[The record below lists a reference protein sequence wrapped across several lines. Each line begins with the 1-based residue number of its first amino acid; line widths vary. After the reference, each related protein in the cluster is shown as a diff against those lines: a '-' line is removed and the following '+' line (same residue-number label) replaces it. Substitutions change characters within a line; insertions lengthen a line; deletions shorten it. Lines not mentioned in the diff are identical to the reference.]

1 MSVASPVRPAIP
13 AVAQARLEPR
23 SAPRPGHP
31 RSGGAWWVYLALVIG
46 LVLMVGPFLWMVASS
61 IKTSAEL
68 HHVPPTWIPQSFTLD
83 NYSTIFTKL
92 NFPQY
97 FINSVIVSA
106 FVVGSNLLF
115 CSMIGYA
122 LAKLRFRGKNAIFLL
137 VLATLMVPQTV
148 YLVPLFVLMSNLG
161 LVNSYPGLILPF
173 AAQALGVFLMRQF
186 ILSLPDE
193 LLEAARMDGAGEFT
207 IFRRVV
213 LPLLGAPL
221 ATLGILI
228 FLGSWNN
235 FLWPLIIA
243 TSDQM
248 YTLPVAVGTFA
259 IGQNAIDY
267 GLLMAG
273 SVVLI
278 APVLTIFLLL
288 QRFVQQGIATTGLKG

>member
-1 MSVASPVRPAIP
+1 MSVAAPVRQAIP
-13 AVAQARLEPR
+13 AVAQTRPEPSRPARRR
-23 SAPRPGHP
+23 SR
-31 RSGGAWWVYLALVIG
+31 GAWCVYVTLSIG
-46 LVLMVGPFLWMVASS
+46 LVFLVGPFLWMVANSV
-61 IKTSAEL
+61 KTSAEL
-68 HHVPPTWIPQSFTLD
+68 HHVPPTWIPQTFTLD
-83 NYSTIFTKL
+83 NYTTIFTKL

-97 FINSVIVSA
+97 FVNSVIVA
-106 FVVGSNLLF
+106 TVVVASNLLF

-122 LAKLRFRGKNAIFLL
+122 LAKLRFRGKRAVFLI
-137 VLATLMVPQTV
+137 VLATIMVPQTV

-161 LVNSYPGLILPF
+161 FVNSYPGLILPF
-173 AAQALGVFLMRQF
+173 AAQAFGVFLMRQF
-186 ILSLPDE
+186 IQGIPDE
-193 LLEAARMDGAGEFT
+193 LLEAARMDGAGEFR
-207 IFRRVV
+207 IFWRVV

-248 YTLPVAVGTFA
+248 YTLPVAVATFS
-259 IGQNAIDY
+259 IGQNAVDY

-278 APVLTIFLLL
+278 APVLLVFLLL

>member
-1 MSVASPVRPAIP
+1 
-13 AVAQARLEPR
+13 
-23 SAPRPGHP
+23 
-31 RSGGAWWVYLALVIG
+31 LVF
-46 LVLMVGPFLWMVASS
+46 LVGPFLWMVASS
-61 IKTSAEL
+61 VKTSAEL
-68 HHVPPTWIPQSFTLD
+68 HHVPPTWIPQTFTLD
-83 NYSTIFTKL
+83 NYTTIFTKL

-97 FINSVIVSA
+97 FVNSVIVA
-106 FVVGSNLLF
+106 TVVVASNLLF

-122 LAKLRFRGKNAIFLL
+122 LAKLRFRGKSAVFLI
-137 VLATLMVPQTV
+137 VLATIMVPQTV

-161 LVNSYPGLILPF
+161 FVNSYPGLILPF
-173 AAQALGVFLMRQF
+173 AAQAFGVFLMRQF
-186 ILSLPDE
+186 IQGIPDE

-207 IFRRVV
+207 IFWRVV

-248 YTLPVAVGTFA
+248 YTLPVAVATFS
-259 IGQNAIDY
+259 IGQNAVDY

-278 APVLTIFLLL
+278 APVLLVFLLL

>member
-1 MSVASPVRPAIP
+1 MSVAAPVRPALTTS
-13 AVAQARLEPR
+13 AQARPKQ
-23 SAPRPGHP
+23 RPAE
-31 RSGGAWWVYLALVIG
+31 RGGGGSWWVYVALSIG
-46 LVLMVGPFLWMVASS
+46 LVLLIGPFLWMIASS
-61 IKTSAEL
+61 VKTSAEL

-83 NYSTIFTKL
+83 NYATIFTKL

-97 FINSVIVSA
+97 FLNSVVVA
-106 FVVGSNLLF
+106 AVVVGANLLF

-122 LAKLRFRGKNAIFLL
+122 LAKLRFPGKNAMFLL

-148 YLVPLFVLMSNLG
+148 YLVPLFVLMSNLN
-161 LVNSYPGLILPF
+161 LVNSLPGIFLPF
-173 AAQALGVFLMRQF
+173 AAQAFGVFLMRQF
-186 ILSLPDE
+186 IQSIPDE
-193 LLEAARMDGAGEFT
+193 LLEAARIDGAGEFA
-207 IFRRVV
+207 IFWKVV

-221 ATLGILI
+221 ATLGILT

-248 YTLPVAVGTFA
+248 YTLPVAVGVFS

-278 APVLTIFLLL
+278 APVLTLFLLL

>member
-1 MSVASPVRPAIP
+1 MSVSAPVRSAVPVVTQTTPEPPPA
-13 AVAQARLEPR
+13 RGRRGR
-23 SAPRPGHP
+23 S
-31 RSGGAWWVYLALVIG
+31 SLLVYVLLLLG
-46 LVLMVGPFLWMVASS
+46 LVLLVTPFLWMVASS
-61 IKTSAEL
+61 VKTSTEL
-68 HHVPPTWIPQSFTLD
+68 HHVPPTWIPQTFTLD

-97 FINSVIVSA
+97 FINSVIVA
-106 FVVGSNLLF
+106 TLVVGSNLLF

-122 LAKLRFRGKNAIFLL
+122 LAKLRFRGKSAVFLL
-137 VLATLMVPQTV
+137 VLATIMVPQTV

-161 LVNSYPGLILPF
+161 LVNSYAGLILPF
-173 AAQALGVFLMRQF
+173 AAQAFGVFLMRQF
-186 ILSLPDE
+186 IQGIPDE

-207 IFRRVV
+207 VFARVV

-221 ATLGILI
+221 ATLGILT

-248 YTLPVAVGTFA
+248 YTLPVAVATFS
-259 IGQNAIDY
+259 IGQNAVDY

-278 APVLTIFLLL
+278 APVLLLFLVL

>member
-13 AVAQARLEPR
+13 AVILARTEPR
-23 SAPRPGHP
+23 PEPRPAHR
-31 RSGGAWWVYLALVIG
+31 RSWGAWWVYVGLLIG
-46 LVLMVGPFLWMVASS
+46 LVFLVGPFLWMLASS
-61 IKTSAEL
+61 VKTSAEL
-68 HHVPPTWIPQSFTLD
+68 HHVPPTWIPQTFTLE
-83 NYSTIFTKL
+83 NYTTIFTKL

-122 LAKLRFRGKNAIFLL
+122 LAKLRFPGKNAIFLV

-161 LVNSYPGLILPF
+161 LVNSYAGMILPF
-173 AAQALGVFLMRQF
+173 AAQALGVFLMRQY

-221 ATLGILI
+221 ATLGILM

-243 TSDQM
+243 TSDHM
-248 YTLPVAVGTFA
+248 YTLPVAVATFS
-259 IGQNAIDY
+259 IGQNAVDY

-278 APVLTIFLLL
+278 APVLTVFLLL

>member
-1 MSVASPVRPAIP
+1 MSVAAPVRPAITT
-13 AVAQARLEPR
+13 AART
-23 SAPRPGHP
+23 RPQQHAE
-31 RSGGAWWVYLALVIG
+31 RKSGGSWWVYIALSIG
-46 LVLMVGPFLWMVASS
+46 LVLLIGPFLWMLASS
-61 IKTSAEL
+61 VKTSAEL

-97 FINSVIVSA
+97 FFNSVIVA
-106 FVVGSNLLF
+106 AVVVGANLLF

-122 LAKLRFRGKNAIFLL
+122 LAKLRFPGKNAMFLL

-148 YLVPLFVLMSNLG
+148 YLVPLFVLMSDLN
-161 LVNSYPGLILPF
+161 LVNSLPGIFLPF
-173 AAQALGVFLMRQF
+173 AAQAFGVFLMRQF
-186 ILSLPDE
+186 ILGIPDE
-193 LLEAARMDGAGEFT
+193 LLEAARIDGAGEFA
-207 IFRRVV
+207 IFWRVV

-235 FLWPLIIA
+235 FLWPLIIS
-243 TSDQM
+243 TSDQN
-248 YTLPVAVGTFA
+248 YTLPVAVGVFS

-273 SVVLI
+273 SMVLI
-278 APVLTIFLLL
+278 APVLILFLLL

>member
-1 MSVASPVRPAIP
+1 MSVVAPVRPAAP
-13 AVAQARLEPR
+13 AVTAVKPEPAPR
-23 SAPRPGHP
+23 SHGREG
-31 RSGGAWWVYLALVIG
+31 SQIWVYVALIIG
-46 LVLMVGPFLWMVASS
+46 LVFLIGPFLWMIASS
-61 IKTSAEL
+61 VKTSDEL
-68 HHVPPTWIPQSFTLD
+68 HHVPPTWFPQSFTLD
-83 NYSTIFTKL
+83 NYTTIFTKL

-97 FINSVIVSA
+97 FVNSVIVA
-106 FVVGSNLLF
+106 AVVVGCNLLF

-122 LAKLRFRGKNAIFLL
+122 LAKLRFGGKNVVFLL
-137 VLATLMVPQTV
+137 VLATIMVPQTV
-148 YLVPLFVLMSNLG
+148 YLVPLFVLMSDLG

-173 AAQALGVFLMRQF
+173 AAQAFGVFLMRQF
-186 ILSLPDE
+186 IQGIPDE
-193 LLEAARMDGAGEFT
+193 LLEAARIDGAGEFS
-207 IFRRVV
+207 IFWKVV

-248 YTLPVAVGTFA
+248 YTLPVAVGVFS

-278 APVLTIFLLL
+278 APVLIVFLLL

>member
-1 MSVASPVRPAIP
+1 MSVAAPVRAAIP
-13 AVAQARLEPR
+13 VVTETRPQPSSPARR
-23 SAPRPGHP
+23 RGTS
-31 RSGGAWWVYLALVIG
+31 AWWVYVALSIG
-46 LVLMVGPFLWMVASS
+46 LVFLVGPFLWMVASS
-61 IKTSAEL
+61 VKTSAEL
-68 HHVPPTWIPQSFTLD
+68 HHVPPTWIPQTFTLD
-83 NYSTIFTKL
+83 NYTTIFTKL

-97 FINSVIVSA
+97 FVNSVIVA
-106 FVVGSNLLF
+106 TVVVASNLLF

-122 LAKLRFRGKNAIFLL
+122 LAKLRFRGKSAVFLI
-137 VLATLMVPQTV
+137 VLATIMVPQTV

-161 LVNSYPGLILPF
+161 FVNSYPGLILPF
-173 AAQALGVFLMRQF
+173 AAQAFGVFLMRQF
-186 ILSLPDE
+186 IQGIPDE

-207 IFRRVV
+207 IFWRVV

-248 YTLPVAVGTFA
+248 YTLPVAVATFS
-259 IGQNAIDY
+259 IGQNAVDY

-278 APVLTIFLLL
+278 APVLLVFLLL

>member
-1 MSVASPVRPAIP
+1 MSVAAPVRAAIP
-13 AVAQARLEPR
+13 VVTQATPEQ
-23 SAPRPGHP
+23 RPS
-31 RSGGAWWVYLALVIG
+31 RGGRRGGGSLLVYALLLIG
-46 LVLMVGPFLWMVASS
+46 LVLLVGPFLWMVASS
-61 IKTSAEL
+61 VKTSAEL
-68 HHVPPTWIPQSFTLD
+68 HHVPPTWIPQTFTLD

-97 FINSVIVSA
+97 FVNSVIVA
-106 FVVGSNLLF
+106 TVVVGSNLLF

-122 LAKLRFRGKNAIFLL
+122 LAKLRFRGKSAVFLI
-137 VLATLMVPQTV
+137 VLATIMVPQTV

-161 LVNSYPGLILPF
+161 LVNSYGGLILPF
-173 AAQALGVFLMRQF
+173 AAQAFGVFLMRQF
-186 ILSLPDE
+186 IQGIPDE

-207 IFRRVV
+207 VFRRVV

-221 ATLGILI
+221 ATLGILT

-248 YTLPVAVGTFA
+248 YTLPVAVATFS
-259 IGQNAIDY
+259 IGQNAVDY

-278 APVLTIFLLL
+278 APVLLIFLLL

>member
-1 MSVASPVRPAIP
+1 MSVAAPVRTAIP
-13 AVAQARLEPR
+13 VVTQATPEQ
-23 SAPRPGHP
+23 RPSRAG
-31 RSGGAWWVYLALVIG
+31 RRGGNSFWVYAALLIG
-46 LVLMVGPFLWMVASS
+46 LVLLVGPFLWMVASS
-61 IKTSAEL
+61 VKTSAEL
-68 HHVPPTWIPQSFTLD
+68 HRVPPTWIPQTFTLD

-97 FINSVIVSA
+97 FVNSVIVA
-106 FVVGSNLLF
+106 TFVVASNLLF

-122 LAKLRFRGKNAIFLL
+122 LAKLRFRGKSAVFLL
-137 VLATLMVPQTV
+137 VLATIMVPQTV

-161 LVNSYPGLILPF
+161 LVNSYAGLILPF
-173 AAQALGVFLMRQF
+173 AAQAFGVFLMRQF
-186 ILSLPDE
+186 ILGIPDE

-207 IFRRVV
+207 VFRRVV

-221 ATLGILI
+221 ATLGILT

-248 YTLPVAVGTFA
+248 YTLPVAVATFS
-259 IGQNAIDY
+259 IGQNAVDY

-278 APVLTIFLLL
+278 APVLLVFLLL

>member
-1 MSVASPVRPAIP
+1 MSVAAPVRASTP
-13 AVAQARLEPR
+13 VVTESRLEPR
-23 SAPRPGHP
+23 SPAR
-31 RSGGAWWVYLALVIG
+31 RRGASTWWVYVALSIG
-46 LVLMVGPFLWMVASS
+46 LVFLVGPFLWMVASS
-61 IKTSAEL
+61 VKTSAEL
-68 HHVPPTWIPQSFTLD
+68 HHVPPTWIPQTFTLD
-83 NYSTIFTKL
+83 NYTTIFTKL
-92 NFPQY
+92 SFPQY
-97 FINSVIVSA
+97 FINSVIVA
-106 FVVGSNLLF
+106 TVVVGSNLLF

-122 LAKLRFRGKNAIFLL
+122 LAKLRFRGKSAVFLI
-137 VLATLMVPQTV
+137 VLATIMVPQTV

-161 LVNSYPGLILPF
+161 FVNSYPGLILPF
-173 AAQALGVFLMRQF
+173 AAQAFGVFLMRQF
-186 ILSLPDE
+186 IQGIPDE

-243 TSDQM
+243 TSDSM
-248 YTLPVAVGTFA
+248 YTLPVAVATFS
-259 IGQNAIDY
+259 IGQNAVDY

-278 APVLTIFLLL
+278 APVLLVFLLL

>member
-1 MSVASPVRPAIP
+1 MSVAAPVR
-13 AVAQARLEPR
+13 
-23 SAPRPGHP
+23 SAAPVVTRATPEQRPSRGS
-31 RSGGAWWVYLALVIG
+31 RREGNSLWVYAVLLIG
-46 LVLMVGPFLWMVASS
+46 LVLLVGPFLWMVASS
-61 IKTSAEL
+61 VKTSAEL
-68 HHVPPTWIPQSFTLD
+68 HHVPPTWIPQTFTLD
-83 NYSTIFTKL
+83 NYATIFTKL

-97 FINSVIVSA
+97 FINSVIVA
-106 FVVGSNLLF
+106 TVVVGSNLLF

-122 LAKLRFRGKNAIFLL
+122 LAKLRFRGKSAVFLI
-137 VLATLMVPQTV
+137 VLATIMVPQTV

-161 LVNSYPGLILPF
+161 FVNSYPGLILPF
-173 AAQALGVFLMRQF
+173 AAQAFGVFLMRQF
-186 ILSLPDE
+186 IQGIPDE

-207 IFRRVV
+207 VFRRVV

-221 ATLGILI
+221 ATLGILT

-243 TSDQM
+243 TSDSM

-278 APVLTIFLLL
+278 APVLLVFLLL

>member
-1 MSVASPVRPAIP
+1 M
-13 AVAQARLEPR
+13 VAQATPEPASPQSR
-23 SAPRPGHP
+23 RAGNSL
-31 RSGGAWWVYLALVIG
+31 WVYAALLIG
-46 LVLMVGPFLWMVASS
+46 LVLLVGPFLWMVASS
-61 IKTSAEL
+61 VKTSAEL
-68 HHVPPTWIPQSFTLD
+68 HHVPPTWIPQTFTLD

-97 FINSVIVSA
+97 FINSVIVA
-106 FVVGSNLLF
+106 TLVVGSNLLF

-122 LAKLRFRGKNAIFLL
+122 LAKLRFRGKSAVFLL
-137 VLATLMVPQTV
+137 VLATIMVPQTV

-161 LVNSYPGLILPF
+161 LVNSYAGLILPF
-173 AAQALGVFLMRQF
+173 AAQAFGVFLMRQF
-186 ILSLPDE
+186 IQGIPDE

-207 IFRRVV
+207 VFRRVV

-221 ATLGILI
+221 ATLGILT

-248 YTLPVAVGTFA
+248 YTLPVAVATFS
-259 IGQNAIDY
+259 IGQNTADY

-278 APVLTIFLLL
+278 APVLLIFLLL

>member
-1 MSVASPVRPAIP
+1 MSVAAPVRPALTTS
-13 AVAQARLEPR
+13 AQARPEQ
-23 SAPRPGHP
+23 RPAERG
-31 RSGGAWWVYLALVIG
+31 SGGSWWVYVALSIG
-46 LVLMVGPFLWMVASS
+46 LVLLIGPFLWMIASS
-61 IKTSAEL
+61 VKTSAEL

-83 NYSTIFTKL
+83 NYATIFTKL

-97 FINSVIVSA
+97 FLNSVVVA
-106 FVVGSNLLF
+106 AVVVGANLLF

-122 LAKLRFRGKNAIFLL
+122 LAKLRFPGKNAMFLV

-148 YLVPLFVLMSNLG
+148 YLVPLFVLMSNLN
-161 LVNSYPGLILPF
+161 LVNSLPGIFLPF
-173 AAQALGVFLMRQF
+173 AAQAFGVFLMRQF
-186 ILSLPDE
+186 IQSIPDE
-193 LLEAARMDGAGEFT
+193 LLEAARIDGAGEFA
-207 IFRRVV
+207 IFWRVV

-221 ATLGILI
+221 ATLGILV

-248 YTLPVAVGTFA
+248 YTLPVAVGVFS

-278 APVLTIFLLL
+278 APVLTLFLLL

>member
-1 MSVASPVRPAIP
+1 MSVAAPVRPAVP
-13 AVAQARLEPR
+13 VVTQATPEQ
-23 SAPRPGHP
+23 RPS
-31 RSGGAWWVYLALVIG
+31 RGGRRTANSLWVYALLLIG
-46 LVLMVGPFLWMVASS
+46 LVFLVGPFLWMVASS
-61 IKTSAEL
+61 VKTSAEL
-68 HHVPPTWIPQSFTLD
+68 HHVPPTWIPQTFTLD

-97 FINSVIVSA
+97 FVNSVIVA
-106 FVVGSNLLF
+106 TVVVGSNLLF

-122 LAKLRFRGKNAIFLL
+122 LAKLRFRGKSAVFLV
-137 VLATLMVPQTV
+137 VLATIMVPQTV

-161 LVNSYPGLILPF
+161 LVNSYAGLILPF
-173 AAQALGVFLMRQF
+173 AAQAFGVFLMRQF
-186 ILSLPDE
+186 IQGIPDE

-207 IFRRVV
+207 VFRRVV

-221 ATLGILI
+221 ATLGILT

-248 YTLPVAVGTFA
+248 YTLPVAVATFS
-259 IGQNAIDY
+259 IGQNTADY

-278 APVLTIFLLL
+278 APVLLLFLLL

>member
-1 MSVASPVRPAIP
+1 MSVAAPVRAAIP
-13 AVAQARLEPR
+13 VVTQTRPEPR
-23 SAPRPGHP
+23 SPARR
-31 RSGGAWWVYLALVIG
+31 RSRGAWWVYVALSIG
-46 LVLMVGPFLWMVASS
+46 LVFLVGPFLWMVASS
-61 IKTSAEL
+61 VKSSAEL
-68 HHVPPTWIPQSFTLD
+68 HHVPPTWIPQTFTLD
-83 NYSTIFTKL
+83 NYTTIFTKL

-97 FINSVIVSA
+97 FVNSVIVA
-106 FVVGSNLLF
+106 TVVVASNLLF

-122 LAKLRFRGKNAIFLL
+122 LAKLRFRGKSAVFLI
-137 VLATLMVPQTV
+137 VLATIMVPQTV

-173 AAQALGVFLMRQF
+173 AAQAFGVFLMRQF
-186 ILSLPDE
+186 IQGIPDE

-207 IFRRVV
+207 IFWRVV

-248 YTLPVAVGTFA
+248 YTLPVAVATFS
-259 IGQNAIDY
+259 IGQNAVDY

-278 APVLTIFLLL
+278 APVLLVFLLL

>member
-1 MSVASPVRPAIP
+1 MSVAAPVRPATR
-13 AVAQARLEPR
+13 AVAQTRPEPSRPARRR
-23 SAPRPGHP
+23 SPGT
-31 RSGGAWWVYLALVIG
+31 WWVYVALSIG
-46 LVLMVGPFLWMVASS
+46 LVFLVGPFLWMVANSV
-61 IKTSAEL
+61 KTSAEL
-68 HHVPPTWIPQSFTLD
+68 HHVPPTWIPQTFTLD
-83 NYSTIFTKL
+83 NYTTIFTKL

-97 FINSVIVSA
+97 FVNSVIVA
-106 FVVGSNLLF
+106 TIVVASNLLF

-122 LAKLRFRGKNAIFLL
+122 LAKLRFRGKSAVFLI
-137 VLATLMVPQTV
+137 VLATIMVPQTV

-161 LVNSYPGLILPF
+161 FVNSYPGLILPF
-173 AAQALGVFLMRQF
+173 AAQAFGVFLMRQF
-186 ILSLPDE
+186 IQGIPDE

-248 YTLPVAVGTFA
+248 YTLPVAVATFS
-259 IGQNAIDY
+259 IGQNAVDY

-278 APVLTIFLLL
+278 APVLLVFLLL

>member
-1 MSVASPVRPAIP
+1 MSVAAPVRAAIP
-13 AVAQARLEPR
+13 AVTPATPEQ
-23 SAPRPGHP
+23 RPS
-31 RSGGAWWVYLALVIG
+31 RGGRRGGGSLLVYALLLIG
-46 LVLMVGPFLWMVASS
+46 LVLLVGPFLWMVASS
-61 IKTSAEL
+61 VKTSAEL
-68 HHVPPTWIPQSFTLD
+68 HHVPPTWIPQTFTLD

-97 FINSVIVSA
+97 FVNSVIVA
-106 FVVGSNLLF
+106 TVVVGSNLLF

-122 LAKLRFRGKNAIFLL
+122 LAKLRFRGKSAVFLI
-137 VLATLMVPQTV
+137 VLATIMVPQTV

-161 LVNSYPGLILPF
+161 LVNSYGGLILPF
-173 AAQALGVFLMRQF
+173 AAQAFGVFLMRQF
-186 ILSLPDE
+186 IQGIPDE

-207 IFRRVV
+207 VFRRVV

-221 ATLGILI
+221 ATLGILT

-248 YTLPVAVGTFA
+248 YTLPVAVATFS
-259 IGQNAIDY
+259 IGQNAVDY

-278 APVLTIFLLL
+278 APVLLIFLLL

>member
-1 MSVASPVRPAIP
+1 MSVAAPVRPAIP
-13 AVAQARLEPR
+13 VVTEATPQHQPQAHGRR
-23 SAPRPGHP
+23 R
-31 RSGGAWWVYLALVIG
+31 GGSIWIYLALAIG
-46 LVLMVGPFLWMVASS
+46 LVFLVGPFLWMVASS
-61 IKTSAEL
+61 VKTSAEL
-68 HHVPPTWIPQSFTLD
+68 HHVPPTWIPQTFTLD

-97 FINSVIVSA
+97 FINSVIVA
-106 FVVGSNLLF
+106 TLVVGSNLLF

-122 LAKLRFRGKNAIFLL
+122 LAKLRFRGKSAVFLI
-137 VLATLMVPQTV
+137 VLATIMVPQTV

-161 LVNSYPGLILPF
+161 FVNSYAGLILPF
-173 AAQALGVFLMRQF
+173 AAQAFGVFLMRQF
-186 ILSLPDE
+186 IQGIPDE

-207 IFRRVV
+207 VFGRVV

-221 ATLGILI
+221 ATLGILT

-248 YTLPVAVGTFA
+248 YTLPVAVATFS
-259 IGQNAIDY
+259 IGQNAVDY

-278 APVLTIFLLL
+278 APVLLLFLLL

>member
-1 MSVASPVRPAIP
+1 MSVAAPVRPTAP
-13 AVAQARLEPR
+13 VATQSRPEPSR
-23 SAPRPGHP
+23 AERGRPG
-31 RSGGAWWVYLALVIG
+31 SWWVYAALLLG
-46 LVLMVGPFLWMVASS
+46 LVFLIGPFLWMLASS
-61 IKTSAEL
+61 VKTSAEL
-68 HHVPPTWIPQSFTLD
+68 HHVPPTWIPQTFTLD
-83 NYSTIFTKL
+83 NYATIFTKL

-97 FINSVIVSA
+97 FLNSVIVA
-106 FVVGSNLLF
+106 AVVVSSNLLF

-122 LAKLRFRGKNAIFLL
+122 LAKLRFAGKNAVFLL
-137 VLATLMVPQTV
+137 VLATIMVPQTV

-173 AAQALGVFLMRQF
+173 AAQAFGVFLMRQF
-186 ILSLPDE
+186 IQGIPDE
-193 LLEAARMDGAGEFT
+193 LLEAARIDGAGEFS
-207 IFRRVV
+207 IFWRVV

-248 YTLPVAVGTFA
+248 YTLPVAVGVFS

-273 SVVLI
+273 SVVLV
-278 APVLTIFLLL
+278 APVLIVFLLL

>member
-1 MSVASPVRPAIP
+1 MSVIAPVRPAVPTVTEVRP
-13 AVAQARLEPR
+13 APIRRADGRRGNSL
-23 SAPRPGHP
+23 
-31 RSGGAWWVYLALVIG
+31 WVYAALIIG
-46 LVLMVGPFLWMVASS
+46 LLFLVGPFLWMIASS
-61 IKTSAEL
+61 VKTSAEL
-68 HHVPPTWIPQSFTLD
+68 HHSPPTWFPQTFTLD

-97 FINSVIVSA
+97 FINSVIVA
-106 FVVGSNLLF
+106 AVVVGSNLLF

-122 LAKLRFRGKNAIFLL
+122 LAKLRFGGKNVVFLV
-137 VLATLMVPQTV
+137 VLATIMVPQTV
-148 YLVPLFVLMSNLG
+148 YLVPLFVLMSDLN

-173 AAQALGVFLMRQF
+173 AAQAFGVFLMRQF
-186 ILSLPDE
+186 IQGIPDE
-193 LLEAARMDGAGEFT
+193 LLEAARIDGASEFS
-207 IFRRVV
+207 IFWKVV

-248 YTLPVAVGTFA
+248 YTLPVAVGVFS

-278 APVLTIFLLL
+278 APVLIVFLLL

>member
-1 MSVASPVRPAIP
+1 M
-13 AVAQARLEPR
+13 VAQATPEPA
-23 SAPRPGHP
+23 SAQSRRAGN
-31 RSGGAWWVYLALVIG
+31 SLWVYAALLIG
-46 LVLMVGPFLWMVASS
+46 LVLLVGPFLWMVASS
-61 IKTSAEL
+61 VKTSAEL
-68 HHVPPTWIPQSFTLD
+68 HHVPPTWIPQTFTLD

-97 FINSVIVSA
+97 FINSVIVA
-106 FVVGSNLLF
+106 TLVVGSNLLF

-122 LAKLRFRGKNAIFLL
+122 LAKLRFRGKSAIFLL
-137 VLATLMVPQTV
+137 VLATIMVPQTV

-161 LVNSYPGLILPF
+161 LVNSYAGLILPF
-173 AAQALGVFLMRQF
+173 AAQAFGVFLMRQF
-186 ILSLPDE
+186 IQGIPDE

-207 IFRRVV
+207 VFRRVV

-221 ATLGILI
+221 ATLGILT

-248 YTLPVAVGTFA
+248 YTLPVAVATFS
-259 IGQNAIDY
+259 IGQNTADY

-278 APVLTIFLLL
+278 APVLLIFLLL

>member
-1 MSVASPVRPAIP
+1 MSVAAPVRPA
-13 AVAQARLEPR
+13 
-23 SAPRPGHP
+23 APVVTRAAPEQGP
-31 RSGGAWWVYLALVIG
+31 SRGSRREGNSLWVYAVLLIG
-46 LVLMVGPFLWMVASS
+46 LVLLVGPFLWMVASS
-61 IKTSAEL
+61 VKTSAEL
-68 HHVPPTWIPQSFTLD
+68 HHVPPTWIPQTFTLD
-83 NYSTIFTKL
+83 NYTTIFTKL

-97 FINSVIVSA
+97 FVNSVIVA
-106 FVVGSNLLF
+106 AVVVGSNLLF

-122 LAKLRFRGKNAIFLL
+122 LAKLRFRGKSAVFLI
-137 VLATLMVPQTV
+137 VLATIMVPQTV

-161 LVNSYPGLILPF
+161 LVNSYAGLILPF
-173 AAQALGVFLMRQF
+173 AAQAFGVFLMRQF
-186 ILSLPDE
+186 IQGVPDE

-207 IFRRVV
+207 VFRRVV

-221 ATLGILI
+221 ATLGILT

-243 TSDQM
+243 TSDSM
-248 YTLPVAVGTFA
+248 YTLPVAVATFS
-259 IGQNAIDY
+259 IGQNAVDY

-278 APVLTIFLLL
+278 APVLLVFLLL

>member
-1 MSVASPVRPAIP
+1 MSVAAPVRADNPVIAEIRPEPSSPVRRRRRG
-13 AVAQARLEPR
+13 V
-23 SAPRPGHP
+23 S
-31 RSGGAWWVYLALVIG
+31 WVYVPLSIG
-46 LVLMVGPFLWMVASS
+46 LVFLVGPFLWMVASS
-61 IKTSAEL
+61 VKTSAEL
-68 HHVPPTWIPQSFTLD
+68 HHVPPTWIPQTFTLD
-83 NYSTIFTKL
+83 NYTTIFAKL

-97 FINSVIVSA
+97 FVNSVIVA
-106 FVVGSNLLF
+106 TVVVGSNLLF

-122 LAKLRFRGKNAIFLL
+122 LAKLRFRGKSAVFLI
-137 VLATLMVPQTV
+137 VLATIMVPQTV

-173 AAQALGVFLMRQF
+173 AAQAFGVFLMRQF
-186 ILSLPDE
+186 IQGIPDE

-248 YTLPVAVGTFA
+248 YTLPVAVATFS

-267 GLLMAG
+267 GMLMAG

-278 APVLTIFLLL
+278 APVLLVFLLL

>member
-1 MSVASPVRPAIP
+1 
-13 AVAQARLEPR
+13 L
-23 SAPRPGHP
+23 
-31 RSGGAWWVYLALVIG
+31 VYALLLIG
-46 LVLMVGPFLWMVASS
+46 LVLLVGPFLWMVASS
-61 IKTSAEL
+61 VKTSAEL
-68 HHVPPTWIPQSFTLD
+68 HHVPPTWIPQTFTLD

-97 FINSVIVSA
+97 FVNSVIVA
-106 FVVGSNLLF
+106 TVVVGSNLLF

-122 LAKLRFRGKNAIFLL
+122 LAKLRFRGKSAVFLI
-137 VLATLMVPQTV
+137 VLATIMVPQTV

-161 LVNSYPGLILPF
+161 LVNSYGGLILPF
-173 AAQALGVFLMRQF
+173 AAQAFGVFLMRQF
-186 ILSLPDE
+186 IQGIPDE

-207 IFRRVV
+207 VFRRVV

-221 ATLGILI
+221 ATLGILT

-248 YTLPVAVGTFA
+248 YTLPVAVATFS
-259 IGQNAIDY
+259 IGQNAVDY

-278 APVLTIFLLL
+278 APVLLIFLLL

>member
-1 MSVASPVRPAIP
+1 MSVAAPVRRTVAAP
-13 AVAQARLEPR
+13 AQARPELHPVPR
-23 SAPRPGHP
+23 R
-31 RSGGAWWVYLALVIG
+31 RGGSLLVYVLLTIG
-46 LVLMVGPFLWMVASS
+46 LLFLIGPFLWMITSS
-61 IKTSAEL
+61 VKTSAEL
-68 HHVPPTWIPQSFTLD
+68 HHVPPTWFPQSFTLD
-83 NYSTIFTKL
+83 NYATIFTKL

-97 FINSVIVSA
+97 FINSVIVA
-106 FVVGSNLLF
+106 AVVVGANLLF

-122 LAKLRFRGKNAIFLL
+122 LAKLRFPGKGAMFLL

-148 YLVPLFVLMSNLG
+148 YLVPLFVLMSDLN
-161 LVNSYPGLILPF
+161 LVNSLPGIFLPF
-173 AAQALGVFLMRQF
+173 AAQAFGVFLMRQF
-186 ILSLPDE
+186 IQGIPDE
-193 LLEAARMDGAGEFT
+193 LLEAARIDGAGEFG
-207 IFRRVV
+207 IFWKVV

-243 TSDQM
+243 TSDQT
-248 YTLPVAVGTFA
+248 YTLPVAVGVFS

-278 APVLTIFLLL
+278 APVLTLFLLL

>member
-1 MSVASPVRPAIP
+1 MSVAAPVRPAIP
-13 AVAQARLEPR
+13 VVIEPR
-23 SAPRPGHP
+23 PEPSGHVSRRGPG
-31 RSGGAWWVYLALVIG
+31 GWWIYVLLSIG
-46 LVLMVGPFLWMVASS
+46 LVFLVGPFLWMVASS
-61 IKTSAEL
+61 VKTSAEL

-83 NYSTIFTKL
+83 NYTTIFTKL
-92 NFPQY
+92 AFPQY
-97 FINSVIVSA
+97 FVNSVIVA
-106 FVVGSNLLF
+106 VVVVTSNLLF

-122 LAKLRFRGKNAIFLL
+122 LAKLRFRGKSAVFLI
-137 VLATLMVPQTV
+137 VLATIMVPQTV

-161 LVNSYPGLILPF
+161 FVNSYQGLILPF
-173 AAQALGVFLMRQF
+173 AAQAFGVFLMRQF
-186 ILSLPDE
+186 ILGIPDE

-207 IFRRVV
+207 VFRRVV

-221 ATLGILI
+221 ATLAILV

-248 YTLPVAVGTFA
+248 YTLPVAVATFS
-259 IGQNAIDY
+259 IGQNAVDY

-278 APVLTIFLLL
+278 APVLLLFLLL

>member
-1 MSVASPVRPAIP
+1 MSVAAPVRA
-13 AVAQARLEPR
+13 AVPVVTETRPEPR
-23 SAPRPGHP
+23 SPARR
-31 RSGGAWWVYLALVIG
+31 RSPGAWWVYVALSVG
-46 LVLMVGPFLWMVASS
+46 LVFLVGPFLWMVASS
-61 IKTSAEL
+61 VKTSAEL
-68 HHVPPTWIPQSFTLD
+68 HHVPPTWIPQTFTLD
-83 NYSTIFTKL
+83 NYTTIFTKL

-97 FINSVIVSA
+97 FVNSVIVA
-106 FVVGSNLLF
+106 TVVVASNLLF

-122 LAKLRFRGKNAIFLL
+122 LAKLRFRGKSAVFLI
-137 VLATLMVPQTV
+137 VLATIMVPQTV

-161 LVNSYPGLILPF
+161 FVNSYPGLILPF
-173 AAQALGVFLMRQF
+173 AAQAFGVFLMRQF
-186 ILSLPDE
+186 IQGIPDE

-207 IFRRVV
+207 IFWRVV

-248 YTLPVAVGTFA
+248 YTLPVAVATFS
-259 IGQNAIDY
+259 IGQNAVDY

-278 APVLTIFLLL
+278 APVLLVFLLL

>member
-1 MSVASPVRPAIP
+1 MSVAAPVRAASPVIAEIRPEPSIP
-13 AVAQARLEPR
+13 VRRRRLR
-23 SAPRPGHP
+23 VS
-31 RSGGAWWVYLALVIG
+31 WVYVPLSIG
-46 LVLMVGPFLWMVASS
+46 LVFLVGPFLWMVASS
-61 IKTSAEL
+61 VKTSAEL
-68 HHVPPTWIPQSFTLD
+68 HHVPPTWIPQTFTLE
-83 NYSTIFTKL
+83 NYTTIFTKL

-97 FINSVIVSA
+97 FVNSVIVA
-106 FVVGSNLLF
+106 TVVVASNLLF

-122 LAKLRFRGKNAIFLL
+122 LAKLRFRGKSGVFLI
-137 VLATLMVPQTV
+137 VLATIMVPQTV

-173 AAQALGVFLMRQF
+173 AAQAFGVFLMRQF
-186 ILSLPDE
+186 IKGIPDE

-248 YTLPVAVGTFA
+248 YTLPVAVATFS
-259 IGQNAIDY
+259 IGQNAVDY

-278 APVLTIFLLL
+278 APVLLVFLLL

>member
-1 MSVASPVRPAIP
+1 MSVAAPVRSAIP
-13 AVAQARLEPR
+13 VVIQARPEQ
-23 SAPRPGHP
+23 RPV
-31 RSGGAWWVYLALVIG
+31 RGGRREGNSLWVYAALLIG
-46 LVLMVGPFLWMVASS
+46 LVLLVGPFLWMVASS
-61 IKTSAEL
+61 VKTSAEL
-68 HHVPPTWIPQSFTLD
+68 HHVPPTWIPQTFTLD
-83 NYSTIFTKL
+83 NYTTIFTKL

-97 FINSVIVSA
+97 FVNSVIVA
-106 FVVGSNLLF
+106 TIVVASNLLF

-122 LAKLRFRGKNAIFLL
+122 LAKLRFRGKSAVFLI
-137 VLATLMVPQTV
+137 VLATIMVPQTV

-161 LVNSYPGLILPF
+161 FVNSYAGLILPF
-173 AAQALGVFLMRQF
+173 AAQAFGVFLMRQF
-186 ILSLPDE
+186 IQGIPDE

-207 IFRRVV
+207 VFRRVV

-221 ATLGILI
+221 ATLGILT

-243 TSDQM
+243 TSDSM
-248 YTLPVAVGTFA
+248 YTLPVAVATFS
-259 IGQNAIDY
+259 IGQNAVDY

-278 APVLTIFLLL
+278 APVLLVFLLL

>member
-1 MSVASPVRPAIP
+1 MSVAAPVRSAVPV
-13 AVAQARLEPR
+13 VAQATPEP
-23 SAPRPGHP
+23 APARG
-31 RSGGAWWVYLALVIG
+31 RRAGSSLWVYAALLIG
-46 LVLMVGPFLWMVASS
+46 LVLLVGPFLWMVASS
-61 IKTSAEL
+61 VKTSAEL
-68 HHVPPTWIPQSFTLD
+68 HHVPPTWIPQTFTLE

-97 FINSVIVSA
+97 FINSVIVA
-106 FVVGSNLLF
+106 TIVVGSNLLF

-122 LAKLRFRGKNAIFLL
+122 LAKLRFRGKSAVFLL
-137 VLATLMVPQTV
+137 VLATIMVPQTV

-161 LVNSYPGLILPF
+161 LVNSYAGLILPF
-173 AAQALGVFLMRQF
+173 AAQAFGVFLMRQF
-186 ILSLPDE
+186 IQGIPDE

-207 IFRRVV
+207 VFRRVV

-221 ATLGILI
+221 ATLGILT

-248 YTLPVAVGTFA
+248 YTLPVAVATFS
-259 IGQNAIDY
+259 IGQNTADY

-278 APVLTIFLLL
+278 APVLLIFLLL

>member
-1 MSVASPVRPAIP
+1 MSVAAPARRTVTAP
-13 AVAQARLEPR
+13 AQARPGL
-23 SAPRPGHP
+23 RPAQ
-31 RSGGAWWVYLALVIG
+31 RRTGGSLWLYALLSIG
-46 LVLMVGPFLWMVASS
+46 LLLLAGPFLWMVASS
-61 IKTSAEL
+61 VKTSAEL
-68 HHVPPTWIPQSFTLD
+68 HRVPPTWFPQSFTLD
-83 NYSTIFTKL
+83 NYTTIFTKL

-97 FINSVIVSA
+97 FFNSLIVA
-106 FVVGSNLLF
+106 AVVVGANLLF

-122 LAKLRFRGKNAIFLL
+122 LAKLRYPGKNAMFLL

-148 YLVPLFVLMSNLG
+148 YLVPLFVLMSNLN
-161 LVNSYPGLILPF
+161 LVNSLPGIFLPF
-173 AAQALGVFLMRQF
+173 AAQAFGVFLMRQF
-186 ILSLPDE
+186 IQGIPDE
-193 LLEAARMDGAGEFT
+193 LLEAARIDGAGEFA
-207 IFRRVV
+207 IFWRVV

-248 YTLPVAVGTFA
+248 YTLPVAVGVFS

-278 APVLTIFLLL
+278 APVLTLFLLL